1 MLWAYFITIT
11 LPLLLLV
18 ARVDLSWI
26 FSENIVV
33 ILEVKPTKD
42 GGPQEFLIVMLVYTR
57 QITIT
62 GIDLEE
68 TLGIILYTALI
79 PGISSN

>member
-1 MLWAYFITIT
+1 MAYFITII

-18 ARVDLSWI
+18 PTVDLSWM
-26 FSENIVV
+26 FSENLVV
-33 ILEVKPTKD
+33 FLEVKPTKD

-57 QITIT
+57 QITSQES
-62 GIDLEE
+62 DLEE
-68 TLGIILYTALI
+68 TLGIILYTVLI